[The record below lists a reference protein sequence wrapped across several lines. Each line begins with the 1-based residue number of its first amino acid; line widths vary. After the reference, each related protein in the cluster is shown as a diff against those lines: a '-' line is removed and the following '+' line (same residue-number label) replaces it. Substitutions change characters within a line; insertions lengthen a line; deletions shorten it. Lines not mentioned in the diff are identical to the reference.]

1 MSKWPHV
8 ALTAGGLIL
17 ADQLTKLAV
26 WRYLAPVRQIEVIP
40 DFFDLTFVLNTGVA
54 FGFMAGASGFL
65 RTALL
70 AGTALLALGV
80 IIAFIV
86 KTRAEERLFLTG
98 LSLITGGAVGNL
110 IDRIRLGAVIDFL
123 DFFIGSYHW
132 PAFNLADS
140 GITAGV
146 GLILLHFWKNR

>member
-1 MSKWPHV
+1 MDKWPHV
-8 ALTAGGLIL
+8 ALAAGGLIL

-26 WRYLAPVRQIEVIP
+26 WRYLAPVRRIEIIP

-54 FGFMAGASGFL
+54 FGFMAGTSSAL

-80 IIAFIV
+80 IIFFIV
-86 KTRAEERLFLTG
+86 KTRAEERLFLWG
-98 LSLITGGAVGNL
+98 LALITGGAVGNL
-110 IDRIRLGAVIDFL
+110 IDRFRLGAVIDFL
-123 DFFIGSYHW
+123 DFFIGPYHW

-140 GITAGV
+140 GVTAGV

>member
-1 MSKWPHV
+1 MSKWPQV

-17 ADQLTKLAV
+17 VDQLTKLAIR
-26 WRYLAPVRQIEVIP
+26 RYLAPVRQVEVIP

-54 FGFMAGASGFL
+54 FGFMAGTSSFM
-65 RTALL
+65 RTAML

-86 KTRAEERLFLTG
+86 MTRAEERLFLTG

-132 PAFNLADS
+132 PAFNLADA

-146 GLILLHFWKNR
+146 GLILFHFWKNR